1 MFFLDSRFLPIQC
14 VRALRD
20 ALVRPGGEVEMGKL
34 APFAFLLVFTHLLHC
49 KLPGEVLLGL
59 GQWTSLII
67 NTTTI
72 ILISG
77 VAVVSQVYH
86 FKTWMSSSHAQSL
99 REHAPELQ
107 SWILCIHDVHIW
119 TSHRDQWRFNWYFD
133 KLGVST
139 RLPESILGSVVSPW
153 HHHRRPGWTQLAN
166 SENTYPDLFP
176 LGWSPSLS
184 PWRRYMVTITIP
196 LKTNLAFV
204 SQIIRQK
211 SSCVEKS
218 GPWVVSVEGTSLQT
232 Y

>member
-1 MFFLDSRFLPIQC
+1 MCPGSQGRPCQARWWSGDGEAGASHLPPRFHPPSPLQ
-14 VRALRD
+14 VAWRSTTRA
-20 ALVRPGGEVEMGKL
+20 
-34 APFAFLLVFTHLLHC
+34 
-49 KLPGEVLLGL
+49 
-59 GQWTSLII
+59 WTSLII

-77 VAVVSQVYH
+77 VAVVSQVYR

-139 RLPESILGSVVSPW
+139 RLPESISGSVVSPW

-184 PWRRYMVTITIP
+184 PWGQYMVTITIP

-218 GPWVVSVEGTSLQT
+218 GPWMVSVEDTSLQT